1 MDDKTTFETL
11 PVVEKTEF
19 DANEFPDEIG
29 NKYADIVNTDNKENS
44 NE

>member
-1 MDDKTTFETL
+1 MDDKTKFEAL

-19 DANEFPDEIG
+19 DSNEFPDEIG
-29 NKYADIVNTDNKENS
+29 NKYSDMVNTNGKENG